1 MYGLFE
7 DEDDIFMGSPKSKL
21 MDVLFN
27 ANNDVV
33 RYELEKFIDRAAAME
48 MMMREKCSDIFNDD
62 GDKIEKDI
70 KSYILLNRDEVDNFS
85 KNLYIEMMGAILSQ
99 SE

>member
-7 DEDDIFMGSPKSKL
+7 DEDDILMGSPKSKF
-21 MDVLFN
+21 MDVVFN

-33 RYELEKFIDRAAAME
+33 RAELENFIDKVAAME
-48 MMMREKCSDIFNDD
+48 MMLENEVGDD
-62 GDKIEKDI
+62 VQTQVERFIASNRLDVDTKA
-70 KSYILLNRDEVDNFS
+70 KS
-85 KNLYIEMMGAILSQ
+85 LYIELMGTILSQ

>member
-7 DEDDIFMGSPKSKL
+7 DEDDIFVGSPKSKL
-21 MDVLFN
+21 MDVIFN

-33 RYELEKFIDRAAAME
+33 RYELEKFIDRTAAME
-48 MMMREKCSDIFNDD
+48 LLIANRLGEDLDKELKNFMRSN
-62 GDKIEKDI
+62 G
-70 KSYILLNRDEVDNFS
+70 DEVENYAKS
-85 KNLYIEMMGAILSQ
+85 LYIELMGAILSQ